1 MPMQFLLPPF
11 TPNAPGAPR
20 TGHDPSTT
28 LVECEAAGA
37 AAEPD
42 LDFLLRLLDPAT
54 YKSTCPQ
61 FHPPWVA
68 RREAACVALCWIAG
82 VRPYE
87 LHLLKRRDW
96 RPDRSETLTVDYQGR
111 HEQHRRR
118 TLPLLDA
125 AAAIVEAYLHACPHP
140 IPPDGSLLVRW
151 NGEPFR
157 PIDCQSVQERVGR
170 ASDCRSMLAQLAG
183 RYRLY
188 VSLSDRADGS
198 VERLTGADGPYSR
211 QEPDLA
217 ALSRTLRA
225 AHPLGRERNIMGRL
239 RALREQPDRSP
250 LPPPGRPGRHVRE
263 R

>member
-1 MPMQFLLPPF
+1 MPMQFVLPPF
-11 TPNAPGAPR
+11 TPVASDAPR
-20 TGHDPSTT
+20 RGHDPSTT

-42 LDFLLRLLDPAT
+42 LDFLLRLLDAAAYRP
-54 YKSTCPQ
+54 TCRQ
-61 FHPPWVA
+61 FHPPWAA
-68 RREAACVALCWIAG
+68 RREAACVALCWLAG

-87 LHLLKRRDW
+87 LRYLKRRDW
-96 RPDRSETLTVDYQGR
+96 RPERRETLTVDYHGR

-118 TLPLLDA
+118 TVPVLDA
-125 AAAIVEAYLHACPHP
+125 AATIVEAYLRACPHP
-140 IPPDGSLLVRW
+140 LPPEGALLVRW

-157 PIDCQSVQERVGR
+157 RIDCQSVQERVGR
-170 ASDCRSMLAQLAG
+170 ASGCRSMLPQLAG

-188 VSLSDRADGS
+188 VSLSDRTDGS

-211 QEPDLA
+211 LEPDLA
-217 ALSRTLRA
+217 ALTRTLRG
-225 AHPLGRERNIMGRL
+225 AHPLGRERNIMARL

-250 LPPPGRPGRHVRE
+250 LPPPGRPGRHARE